1 MRRLLLTSISLL
13 GLLIGCS
20 SQPSDDY
27 AEYQKRLA
35 NVVDVTYNAISY
47 SGLVKL
53 TPPSLPK
60 EPTISLIELASI
72 NHCEVSRFIAEHNN
86 QLGKVAVPSEQLKY
100 AIRFI
105 QLMPKCIESLDDKNA
120 QLKSA
125 LANALIAKKQA
136 ASMLFQLMLSR
147 EREMQSLLIA
157 TSKEIPVLGN
167 EGKEAAIESLTS
179 LVSINAKIDAQDFDA
194 ITPQDITLALK
205 SLNQNSYVSALI
217 SSTVKQTNFNEQTT
231 VSLNT
236 IDLQNTLCKKG
247 RAKNK
252 AEILSNVF
260 QTFYIAPIQP
270 YQSQLVGSLEQIS
283 PLLYKL
289 YAKTPSLAIK
299 FDATN
304 EASLLVKLKDSAK
317 EHVKWWQ
324 GFYKSCEI
332 NPFNSKAR

>member
-35 NVVDVTYNAISY
+35 NVVDVTYNTISY

-60 EPTISLIELASI
+60 ESTISLIELASI

-120 QLKSA
+120 QLKST

-157 TSKEIPVLGN
+157 TSKEIPVLGI
-167 EGKEAAIESLTS
+167 EGKEAAIESLTR

-194 ITPQDITLALK
+194 ITPHDITLALK
-205 SLNQNSYVSALI
+205 NLNQNSYVS
-217 SSTVKQTNFNEQTT
+217 
-231 VSLNT
+231 
-236 IDLQNTLCKKG
+236 
-247 RAKNK
+247 
-252 AEILSNVF
+252 
-260 QTFYIAPIQP
+260 
-270 YQSQLVGSLEQIS
+270 GSDFKRS
-283 PLLYKL
+283 
-289 YAKTPSLAIK
+289 
-299 FDATN
+299 
-304 EASLLVKLKDSAK
+304 EA
-317 EHVKWWQ
+317 
-324 GFYKSCEI
+324 
-332 NPFNSKAR
+332 N